1 MQMKDRFTSSWE
13 AHKEFLSL
21 IKLQPPVIGGKPTH
35 TYSQKA
41 QHWDIRNKQ
50 YSKYILDELDKTTTG
65 KTFHQTNYLPKQAV
79 HFIDR
84 ERRKDITQRWA
95 RNRERYKIRERRNK
109 LVSAMDK
116 TLDKAKKEFERS
128 QRTQRT
134 IKKGYTTAKIDHNL
148 KTHTQRK
155 TQIRT
160 RNLSQESQRIERK
173 KAGKNH
179 LRKNIDVSTQS
190 NKSLHLIKGTK
201 ASKTLHKLA
210 GSRTVR
216 RGAIGLGLM
225 FAASKVY
232 SSITSLSNPTVIPE
246 HYDRAYDLIN
256 DTLTDFGS
264 PVKLWKTA
272 SKTITPYK
280 SSVRRGIRTSVR
292 QELEGNIALKLAD
305 NAIGHMK
312 Y

>member
-1 MQMKDRFTSSWE
+1 MPTLSNFEVFEEEIRTVSRYKFKHNIVNRT
-13 AHKEFLSL
+13 EF
-21 IKLQPPVIGGKPTH
+21 
-35 TYSQKA
+35 YKA
-41 QHWDIRNKQ
+41 AWWDLNNKQ
-50 YSKYILDELDKTTTG
+50 YLKYISDRTESIGTRSRKIYGFSQVTKD
-65 KTFHQTNYLPKQAV
+65 
-79 HFIDR
+79 FIM
-84 ERRKDITQRWA
+84 A
-95 RNRERYKIRERRNK
+95 ERRNDIQSRWKSSRERIQSKHRIHSLNMDADAK
-109 LVSAMDK
+109 LR
-116 TLDKAKKEFERS
+116 KARAEFSRAQQHRS
-128 QRTQRT
+128 K

-148 KTHTQRK
+148 KTHTQTK

-160 RNLSQESQRIERK
+160 ENISQKSQRIERK

-179 LRKNIDVSTQS
+179 LSKNIDVSTQS

-232 SSITSLSNPTVIPE
+232 SSITSLGNPTVIPE
-246 HYDRAYDLIN
+246 HYDRAYDKIN
-256 DTLTDFGS
+256 DALTDFGS

-280 SSVRRGIRTSVR
+280 SSVRRGTRTTVR
-292 QELEGNIALKLAD
+292 QELEGNVALKLAD